1 MAGKII
7 YVKSPQKVPNL
18 NCYNA
23 VLPTQA
29 QRQVK
34 TLRLT
39 QKHFLKVFPILER
52 SLSLLRVTLQATSIV
67 FHHYGIS
74 IMGVF
79 KMGFS

>member
-1 MAGKII
+1 MMTCI
-7 YVKSPQKVPNL
+7 
-18 NCYNA
+18 
-23 VLPTQA
+23 LPTQA
-29 QRQVK
+29 QRQIK

-39 QKHFLKVFPILER
+39 QKPFLIKFSQSWNAL

-67 FHHYGIS
+67 FHYYYEIS